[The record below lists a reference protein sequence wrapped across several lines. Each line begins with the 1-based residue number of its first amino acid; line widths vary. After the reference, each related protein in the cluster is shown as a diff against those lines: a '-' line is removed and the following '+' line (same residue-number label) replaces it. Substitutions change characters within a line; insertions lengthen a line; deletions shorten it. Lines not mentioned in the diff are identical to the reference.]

1 MDTFSSSAP
10 SFADGGAG
18 NPTAYQVG
26 PANRSAALGQSK
38 VPFVIPN
45 HTLSVEVATFLWNL
59 YVRVVERDL
68 DGLRRL
74 YEHDYSSLSEQQ
86 FSNKSWPDV
95 SLVVDFYKQ
104 NGRYHNLFEAFYKE
118 LSYRHL
124 FSKCRDAV
132 TAEDRRF
139 SWENYTMLFTYF
151 TEEECGH
158 RSEDGTSGLVLPSQ
172 WIWDMHD
179 EFVYQLHDTC
189 RWKSSLARHL
199 PELESEQNSIILQIK
214 EAQEIWSAA
223 HIFQFLHQIVET
235 SGIREF
241 LRRNK
246 GDVGR
251 STQTNLELRFQLGY
265 FSMVALLRLYTL
277 VGEYTLAIEAVAEIE
292 ISPRCFHTTVLSC
305 HTTFVYYLAFAYM
318 MLRRYHDAIRVLSQ
332 FLIHIGKQRNVSIS
346 LPRPNNQILK
356 QADRMYLLLML
367 CDILSTTR
375 LDDYLMQ
382 VIRERYTDKYNKL
395 QLDAPDVIQEIF
407 NIAKPK
413 IINPAF
419 MSFENKEALLEYA
432 EVENEKNERPLLC
445 FLKEAQHK
453 RKVMEIHSFAKLY
466 NNIQLSKL
474 ASLMEIKGR
483 APSESMQAEILSLKH
498 KSRQYIWKSGSLLS
512 GDSVSLTPTFDFYL
526 DCDIIH
532 VKNQKTQRL
541 YAEDFLKCLV
551 RSQELSSRIQG
562 SSSSRPSKD
571 RDNTD

>member
-1 MDTFSSSAP
+1 MMDSFSSSAP
-10 SFADGGAG
+10 SFADGGASNQATYLSG
-18 NPTAYQVG
+18 T
-26 PANRSAALGQSK
+26 ANRSVALGQNK
-38 VPFVIPN
+38 LPFVIPN
-45 HTLSVEVATFLWNL
+45 HNLSVEVATFLWNL
-59 YVRVVERDL
+59 FVRVVERDL

-74 YEHDYSSLSEQQ
+74 YEQDYCTLSEQQ

-95 SLVVDFYKQ
+95 SIVVDFYKQ
-104 NGRYHNLFEAFYKE
+104 NDRYHNLFEAFYKE

-124 FSKCRDAV
+124 FSKCRDSV
-132 TAEDRRF
+132 TAEDRRL

-158 RSEDGTSGLVLPSQ
+158 RGNDGASGLVLPSQ

-199 PELESEQNSIILQIK
+199 PEGEVEQNVIISQIK

-235 SGIREF
+235 SGIRDV

-246 GDVGR
+246 GDVNR
-251 STQTNLELRFQLGY
+251 TNQTSLELRFQLGY

-277 VGEYTLAIEAVAEIE
+277 VGEYTLAIEAVSEIE
-292 ISPRCFHTTVLSC
+292 ITPRCFHTTVPSC
-305 HTTFVYYLAFAYM
+305 HATFIYYLAFAYM

-332 FLIHIGKQRNVSIS
+332 FLLHVGKQRNAGIS

-356 QADRMYLLLML
+356 QADKMYLLLML
-367 CDILSTTR
+367 CDLLSTTR

-382 VIRERYTDKYNKL
+382 VLREKYTDKYNKL
-395 QLDAPDVIQEIF
+395 QLDAPDVIQEVF

-432 EVENEKNERPLLC
+432 EVEDEKNKRPMLC
-445 FLKEAQHK
+445 FLK
-453 RKVMEIHSFAKLY
+453 
-466 NNIQLSKL
+466 KL
-474 ASLMEIKGR
+474 ASLMDLKGKV
-483 APSESMQAEILSLKH
+483 PSESMQAEILSLKH

-512 GDSVSLTPTFDFYL
+512 GDFVSLTPTFDFFL

-532 VKNQKTQRL
+532 VKNQKSQRL
-541 YAEDFLKCLV
+541 YADDFLKCLA
-551 RSQELSSRIQG
+551 RSQELYTRIQSG
-562 SSSSRPSKD
+562 SSSRTLKD
-571 RDNTD
+571 RDNAD